1 MAETMART
9 LWPGEDPVGKRIE
22 DSDPARAKWLQVVGV
37 VNDVE
42 STIDFVQPPSSR
54 FQVYIPLEQT
64 PSGFVHWLNLAIR
77 SDAPGPTLTAALRA
91 AMLSIDPDQPISAVI
106 SAPEGIEQ
114 IMRGFTLTADLLTV
128 FSLIG
133 LALSAVGIYGVIAN
147 LVAQRTAEIGIR
159 MALGAQARD
168 VLWLVLGQGVR
179 LSIAGSAI
187 GLACAWGLNQLL
199 HSLLPAIPG
208 GDPLALAVLVALL
221 TSVALFACWL
231 PARRATRQPHHRAA
245 LSGSARAGQRGHF
258 PHEIRISPAPEE
270 PGLHG
275 GRPADPRP
283 GDRRQHDDLHPD
295 ERAALPPPVDPRAG
309 PPRGDLRHHAPEP
322 DRDAVAGKC
331 PGRAQ
336 TGHVLRAGRALVLP
350 GLQHGA
356 AGGAREPRERS
367 LGWRQ
372 LLCRPRGAAS
382 PREDPRSLGRGT
394 GPLRRGR
401 RQRAILEGEPGR
413 RPERGRQNRAHRRQA
428 SHRRG
433 GHAQRRPGLHVVR
446 PGRRL
451 AARRVRRG
459 WLADPQQ
466 RLAQCD
472 RKAEVRRGRG
482 PGAVRDGHDRS
493 ARSARLPRRQ
503 RPARHPRRPL
513 QDRTSGRRGDRSHGS
528 SWR

>member
-1 MAETMART
+1 MRIERGRGFTGSDRGDAAAVAIVNETMART

-64 PSGFVHWLNLAIR
+64 PNGFVHWLNLAIR

-91 AMLSIDPDQPISAVI
+91 AMLSIDPDQPISAVV

-179 LSIAGSAI
+179 LSIAGSVI
-187 GLACAWGLNQLL
+187 GLACAWALNRLL

-231 PARRATRQPHHRAA
+231 PARRATLVNPIIA
-245 LSGSARAGQRGHF
+245 L
-258 PHEIRISPAPEE
+258 
-270 PGLHG
+270 
-275 GRPADPRP
+275 
-283 GDRRQHDDLHPD
+283 
-295 ERAALPPPVDPRAG
+295 
-309 PPRGDLRHHAPEP
+309 
-322 DRDAVAGKC
+322 
-331 PGRAQ
+331 
-336 TGHVLRAGRALVLP
+336 
-350 GLQHGA
+350 
-356 AGGAREPRERS
+356 RS
-367 LGWRQ
+367 
-372 LLCRPRGAAS
+372 
-382 PREDPRSLGRGT
+382 E
-394 GPLRRGR
+394 
-401 RQRAILEGEPGR
+401 
-413 RPERGRQNRAHRRQA
+413 
-428 SHRRG
+428 
-433 GHAQRRPGLHVVR
+433 
-446 PGRRL
+446 
-451 AARRVRRG
+451 
-459 WLADPQQ
+459 
-466 RLAQCD
+466 
-472 RKAEVRRGRG
+472 
-482 PGAVRDGHDRS
+482 
-493 ARSARLPRRQ
+493 
-503 RPARHPRRPL
+503 
-513 QDRTSGRRGDRSHGS
+513 
-528 SWR
+528 